1 MDGWSVANNES
12 VTVALETKLSK
23 GLIAEGV
30 SREFINRVQGLR
42 KTKGFNVVN
51 WVNLVE
57 AKRMDD
63 LKPFRKE
70 HLGELI

>member
-1 MDGWSVANNES
+1 MTFREADPASLDTLLHRLDNQEFDLVA
-12 VTVALETKLSK
+12 VGRA
-23 GLIAEGV
+23 LIA
-30 SREFINRVQGLR
+30 NPD
-42 KTKGFNVVN
+42 